1 VRSETFGCR
10 LGDEEDLRP
19 CCVGPGPSSL
29 GAVPG
34 PDDAHGQTF
43 DMLDTLAPASRSA
56 NPPGN
61 PGSDLMLAALVR
73 GGGLQA

>member
-1 VRSETFGCR
+1 MRSETFGCR
-10 LGDEEDLRP
+10 LGDEGDFGP
-19 CCVGPGPSSL
+19 SSVGPGSSSL
-29 GAVPG
+29 GAVPDS
-34 PDDAHGQTF
+34 DDAHGQTF

-61 PGSDLMLAALVR
+61 PGSDLSPAALVR